1 MCVPAA
7 GSIVMQSQAN
17 YPDGCDNGGR
27 LLTRSDD
34 GGRSWSRPWLMPML
48 DNGVQ

>member
-1 MCVPAA
+1 
-7 GSIVMQSQAN
+7 MQSQAN
-17 YPDGCDNGGR
+17 YPTGCNNGGR

-34 GGRSWSRPWLMPML
+34 GGWSWSRPWLMPML